1 MLTES
6 QKDLILNSLMH
17 DYEAWDRL
25 WHTGEK
31 ELEDLKRKKYG
42 NLGPL
47 DGIVMGQ
54 YRQEVKKY
62 EDQAI
67 ATAWAIQA
75 VQELETKET
84 V

>member
-1 MLTES
+1 
-6 QKDLILNSLMH
+6 MH
-17 DYEAWDRL
+17 DYEALDRL

-31 ELEDLKRKKYG
+31 ELKDLKRKKYG
-42 NLGPL
+42 DLGPL

-67 ATAWAIQA
+67 ATAWAIKA
-75 VQELETKET
+75 VQELETKEA